1 MNEYINI
8 HLNFKGSNNYEM
20 DERIKQIAQKE
31 LEQEENLLFQLRQQ
45 REKVFD
51 RFDNHRLTIT
61 I

>member
-1 MNEYINI
+1 
-8 HLNFKGSNNYEM
+8 M

-51 RFDNHRLTIT
+51 CLIIID
-61 I
+61 